1 MKKTGLFFGSFN
13 PVHTGHLIVA
23 GYMQQFT
30 DLEEVWFVV
39 SPHNPLKEKQDL
51 LDDQERLAM
60 VKMAIDNNPEL
71 SASDIEFTMPRPSY
85 TIDTLTKLESIHPDR
100 EFIIIAGTD
109 IFAEFFK
116 WKDYKLLLEN
126 HLFYI
131 YNRPDFDAAELAKH
145 PAVRIFKAPLLDISS
160 TFIRQAIVEG
170 KDVRY
175 MLPEKVWKYIR
186 LKGHYQK

>member
-13 PVHTGHLIVA
+13 PIHIGHLIVA

-30 DLEEVWFVV
+30 DLNEIWFVV

-60 VKMAIDNNPEL
+60 VKLAIDNNPVLGVSE
-71 SASDIEFTMPRPSY
+71 IEFTMPRPSY
-85 TIDTLTKLESIHPDR
+85 TIDTLTQLESLHPDR
-100 EFIIIAGTD
+100 KFIIIAGTD
-109 IFAEFFK
+109 IFEEFFK
-116 WKDYKLLLEN
+116 WKDYRLLLQN
-126 HLFYI
+126 RLFYI
-131 YNRPDFDAAELAKH
+131 YNRPDFEVGEFAKH

-160 TFIRQAIVEG
+160 TFIRQAIGDG

-175 MLPEKVWKYIR
+175 MLPEKVWKYIC

>member
-30 DLEEVWFVV
+30 DLDEVWFVV

-60 VKMAIDNNPEL
+60 VKMAIADNPSLQL
-71 SASDIEFTMPRPSY
+71 SEIEFSLPRPSY
-85 TIDTLTKLESIHPDR
+85 TIDTLTKLEFIYQDR
-100 EFIIIAGTD
+100 EFVIIAGTD

-116 WKDYKLLLEN
+116 WKDYRLLLKN

-131 YNRPDFDAAELAKH
+131 YNRPDFEAAKFAEH
-145 PAVRIFKAPLLDISS
+145 PSVKIFKAPLLDISS
-160 TFIRQAIVEG
+160 TFIRKAIGEG
-170 KDVRY
+170 KDMRY
-175 MLPEKVWKYIR
+175 LLPENVWKYIR
-186 LKGHYQK
+186 LKGHYRK

>member
-13 PVHTGHLIVA
+13 PVHIGHLIVA

-30 DLEEVWFVV
+30 NLEEVWFVV
-39 SPHNPLKEKQDL
+39 SPQNPLKEKQDL

-71 SASDIEFTMPRPSY
+71 SACEIEFELPRPSY
-85 TIDTLTKLESIHPDR
+85 TIDTLNKLESMHPER

-116 WKDYKLLLEN
+116 WKDYMELLKN

-131 YNRPDFDAAELAKH
+131 YNRPDFDAAEFAGH

-160 TFIRQAIVEG
+160 SFIRQATGEG

-175 MLPEKVWKYIR
+175 MLPDKVWKYIR